1 MSKNLSV
8 PPKNRNEWRELV
20 EGKIAHNFKNY
31 VLQMKVHQMAKAV
44 KSGDKTVEEA
54 VEEVHALCEKYVLAC
69 YYDFEAIFKT
79 W

>member
-1 MSKNLSV
+1 
-8 PPKNRNEWRELV
+8 
-20 EGKIAHNFKNY
+20 
-31 VLQMKVHQMAKAV
+31 MKVHQMAKAV
-44 KSGDKTVEEA
+44 KSGSKTVEEA